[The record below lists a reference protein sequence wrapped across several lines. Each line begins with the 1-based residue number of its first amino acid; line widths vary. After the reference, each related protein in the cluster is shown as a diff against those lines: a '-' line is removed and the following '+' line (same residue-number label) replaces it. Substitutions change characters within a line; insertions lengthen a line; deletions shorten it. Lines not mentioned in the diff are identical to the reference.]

1 MLLSGNWAELSSQN
15 HQPARP
21 RLNQLEISGNKK
33 FSRDLIQKWFN
44 TKQGELVSGEDVYY
58 RTTQVLERLKE
69 RGYYFAKFDSVI
81 LNYSADST
89 QVDVILSLDE
99 GELLCVNKFV
109 IEGVESTD
117 QESFPDLET
126 RAGKPFQQ
134 EIFQEDIKEII
145 RFYEERGHPYGRVN
159 IEEMKLGNSNSDG
172 ESGLEI
178 KLNIIPGPK
187 VTIDA
192 IEIQGNEQ
200 TRDYVILRELGF
212 RKGAVYDQ
220 QKIDK
225 IKTRLMKLGYFK
237 WVNPP
242 ELVMQKD
249 STAKLII
256 ELKEGSSNRVDGVIG
271 YNPPAGNSKGFL
283 TGLLNLSFGNLLG
296 TGRHLEVHWERK
308 TQKTQELRFRYLEPW
323 VAGWPLHIGFSFE
336 QLIQDTSYVQR
347 SLALDFQVL
356 FNEYL
361 SLFSRIS
368 KRDIS
373 PDSLGAVLFGI
384 PPSSSINFAI
394 GLDYDTLD
402 DFLNPRKGVRY
413 QTSFE
418 LGKKNIELLTS
429 GASASQKSESFEQK
443 RISIDFESYFSIFK
457 WQVFAIGLHGRQI
470 TSDEDVIPITDQ
482 YRFGG
487 TRTLRGYREEQFR
500 GSRIAWTNIE
510 YRYLLGRHSRF
521 FVFLDTG
528 YFFREELIDN
538 VLRKIVETKVGYG
551 VGLRID
557 TKLGFFGID
566 YGLGEGD
573 SLSNGKVHVG
583 LMNEF

>member
-1 MLLSGNWAELSSQN
+1 MLSSGKWAELSSQN
-15 HQPARP
+15 RQSARS
-21 RLNQLEISGNKK
+21 RLNQLKISGNKK
-33 FSRDLIQKWFN
+33 FSRDLIQRWFN
-44 TKQGELVSGEDVYY
+44 AKPGELISEEAVYQ
-58 RTTQVLERLKE
+58 RSSQVLERLRE

-81 LNYSADST
+81 VNYNADST

-99 GELLCVNKFV
+99 GELLYVSKFV
-109 IEGVESTD
+109 IEGVENKD
-117 QESFPDLET
+117 QKSFPDLET
-126 RAGKPFQQ
+126 QVGKPFRQ
-134 EIFQEDIKEII
+134 EIFQEDVRQII

-159 IEEMKLGNSNSDG
+159 IEEMKLGDSNSDG
-172 ESGLEI
+172 EFGLEI
-178 KLNIIPGPK
+178 KLNIIPGPE

-200 TRDYVILRELGF
+200 TKDYVILRELGF
-212 RKGAVYDQ
+212 NKGDVYNQ

-225 IKTRLMKLGYFK
+225 IQPRLMKLGYFK

-249 STAKLII
+249 STGKLII
-256 ELKEGSSNRVDGVIG
+256 ELEEGSSNRIDGVIG
-271 YNPPAGNSKGFL
+271 YNPPAANSDGFV
-283 TGLLNLSFGNLLG
+283 TGLLDLKFGNLLG
-296 TGRHLEVHWERK
+296 TGRHIEAHWERR

-323 VAGWPLHIGFSFE
+323 VAGWPLRAGFSFE

-347 SLALDFQVL
+347 SLGLDFQVL
-356 FNEYL
+356 FDENL
-361 SLFSRIS
+361 SLFTRIS

-384 PPSSSINFAI
+384 PPSSSINLAV
-394 GLDYDTLD
+394 GLNYDTLD
-402 DFLNPRKGVRY
+402 DLLNPRKGVHY

-418 LGKKNIELLTS
+418 LGKKSIELPTSEAGTS
-429 GASASQKSESFEQK
+429 GDSESFEQK

-457 WQVFAIGLHGRQI
+457 WQVFAIRLHGRQI

-500 GSRIAWTNIE
+500 GSRIAWANIE

-528 YFFREELIDN
+528 YFSREELVDN
-538 VLRKIVETKVGYG
+538 VLKKIDETKIGYG